1 MERNRLNNYQ
11 KEAVLDESPACL
23 VNANVGSGKT
33 TVLIEKVRYLHEE
46 KQVPYADMLVLT
58 FTNKAADEIAER
70 LGISEGALEG
80 ADGET
85 SENMSDEAQNEMW
98 GFGTF
103 HRVARRLLC
112 KYLPEKTSEDATS
125 SPSEEE
131 AERTGTGWNR
141 EFEIIEPEEEQKLI
155 LDLAQEHGY
164 KIKYANRLSAR
175 LEKDYEAYLQGK
187 EKGKYK
193 DDLFLVFPI
202 LDRWK
207 RQENKMSFADLI
219 REGTKCAAEHKEDL
233 NLKWIIVDEVQD
245 SDKKQLAFIEALK
258 KEETHFFAVGDPNQV
273 IYSWRG
279 TAPNMFFHIKHQ
291 FEAIELSLPIN
302 YRSSEVILEAAN
314 RFMQFGGKIEGN
326 SKKGN
331 KILVKNHYDPFIE
344 AEYLVERIGN
354 LHKQGLDYGEI
365 AVFYRVQ
372 KQADILQKVFERSEI
387 PFSFTNTG
395 KEEGVLSFMTLH
407 ASKGLEFDYVFMI
420 GLNQGLVP
428 LRCSNM
434 EQEEEEMRL
443 FFVGLT
449 RARDN
454 LELSYYTNPT
464 IPGVFETPSRYLQRL
479 PEHLLEWEEK
489 PGSDARKQNLQ
500 KLRRQ
505 VGATIKEQAA
515 PKEEPEVRKG
525 RHPKYGEGIILSE
538 DDMMIELEFPG
549 YGRKQFMKAFG
560 EVELLG
566 ARHP

>member
-1 MERNRLNNYQ
+1 
-11 KEAVLDESPACL
+11 
-23 VNANVGSGKT
+23 
-33 TVLIEKVRYLHEE
+33 
-46 KQVPYADMLVLT
+46 
-58 FTNKAADEIAER
+58 
-70 LGISEGALEG
+70 
-80 ADGET
+80 
-85 SENMSDEAQNEMW
+85 
-98 GFGTF
+98 
-103 HRVARRLLC
+103 
-112 KYLPEKTSEDATS
+112 
-125 SPSEEE
+125 
-131 AERTGTGWNR
+131 
-141 EFEIIEPEEEQKLI
+141 
-155 LDLAQEHGY
+155 
-164 KIKYANRLSAR
+164 
-175 LEKDYEAYLQGK
+175 
-187 EKGKYK
+187 
-193 DDLFLVFPI
+193 
-202 LDRWK
+202 
-207 RQENKMSFADLI
+207 
-219 REGTKCAAEHKEDL
+219 
-233 NLKWIIVDEVQD
+233 
-245 SDKKQLAFIEALK
+245 
-258 KEETHFFAVGDPNQV
+258 
-273 IYSWRG
+273 
-279 TAPNMFFHIKHQ
+279 MFFHIKHQ